1 MLVLDLKLVRQNP
14 DAVRTALKNR
24 NYEFDLSSVL
34 ELDEEARKQRAETES
49 LRARRN
55 EVAARIAKA
64 KREGRSTDE
73 DIAEGTRV
81 ADRISGL
88 ETSLAAIEEKLASLL
103 AVIPNIPHS
112 SVPVGAD
119 DSTNQ
124 EIKRWGEV
132 RKFDFEPKPHWELGL
147 RLGLDMD
154 RGSKVSKSRF
164 PLLLGQGA
172 RLERALVNFML
183 DIHTKNQGYTEVFPP
198 FIVNDRSMFGTGQLP
213 KFKQDMFKIEGQELY
228 LIPTAEVPVTNIYRE
243 EIIPCEVLPTKYAA
257 YSACFRLEA
266 GSAGKDTRG
275 LIRNHQFNKVE
286 LVWLSLP
293 ETSYEAL
300 EQLTRDA
307 EEVLEKLELPY
318 RRVALSTGDLG
329 FSSAKTFDL
338 EVWLPSYGMY
348 REISSCS
355 NFEDFQARRM
365 SIRFKRDAKSK
376 PEFVH
381 TLNGSGV
388 AVGRTWA
395 AIVEYYQNGDGTVT
409 VPDALVPYMDGVKVL
424 GK

>member
-243 EIIPCEVLPTKYAA
+243 EISPCEVLPTKYAA

-318 RRVALSTGDLG
+318 RESRSLQEILG
-329 FSSAKTFDL
+329 S
-338 EVWLPSYGMY
+338 P
-348 REISSCS
+348 
-355 NFEDFQARRM
+355 RR
-365 SIRFKRDAKSK
+365 R
-376 PEFVH
+376 
-381 TLNGSGV
+381 L
-388 AVGRTWA
+388 
-395 AIVEYYQNGDGTVT
+395 
-409 VPDALVPYMDGVKVL
+409 
-424 GK
+424 